1 MKHGRSWEGAAPES
15 DAAWCRV
22 RHPTQLPARRCRVW
36 VFFFFHGH
44 IDSAR
49 FKPTRL
55 LFSPIRAEPRRFGQ
69 NQAVSAKSGYIGR
82 QPKQIETAKIG
93 LESCWN
99 SKNRLWMR
107 PKHPKSVLSQFYSE
121 YLLLLLCF
129 LFCFA
134 FCLCCL
140 PSSFF
145 VLWSRHSNVFF
156 KNILIVKIYRK
167 YK

>member
-1 MKHGRSWEGAAPES
+1 MKHGRSWEGATPES
-15 DAAWCRV
+15 NTAWCRV
-22 RHPTQLPARRCRVW
+22 RHPTQLPVRRCRVC
-36 VFFFFHGH
+36 FFFFFFFFTVT
-44 IDSAR
+44 S
-49 FKPTRL
+49 TRL
-55 LFSPIRAEPRRFGQ
+55 LFSPICAKPRRFGQ

-82 QPKQIETAKIG
+82 QPKRIETAEIS

-99 SKNRLWMR
+99 SQNRLWMR
-107 PKHPKSVLSQFYSE
+107 PKHPKFVLSQFYSE

>member
-1 MKHGRSWEGAAPES
+1 MKHGHSWEGAAPES

-22 RHPTQLPARRCRVW
+22 RHPMQLPVRRCRVW
-36 VFFFFHGH
+36 AFFFFFHGFTSTRLDSSRLSFYSRQFVLNRD
-44 IDSAR
+44 DSAR
-49 FKPTRL
+49 IKLYRP
-55 LFSPIRAEPRRFGQ
+55 
-69 NQAVSAKSGYIGR
+69 NQVISAGNRNGSK
-82 QPKQIETAKIG
+82 QPKSALNHAETAKI
-93 LESCWN
+93 
-99 SKNRLWMR
+99 R